1 MSVHDVLQALAIFA
15 AGLAAGT
22 INTVVGSGTLITFP
36 TLLAFGYPPVLA
48 NVSNNVG
55 LVPGVASG
63 VYGYR
68 SELGGQRRRLI
79 RLGSAS
85 VCGGLVGA
93 ILLLTLPQ
101 SAFKDIVPALIGL
114 AVVMVI
120 IQPRLAKWVAERQRA
135 RAAAMPDGEGAGG
148 TGGAAAGAVAAGVGT
163 GAVAAGAGTGAVA
176 AGAGTGAVAAG
187 AGTGAVAAGTGA
199 VAAGAGTGA
208 VAAGAGTGAGGATAV
223 AVAAPP
229 AAAEAIGGPVL
240 WVLVFL
246 AGIYGGYFGAAQGVL
261 LIGMLGI
268 ALNDSLQR
276 INAAKNVLAGLVNG
290 LAAVVFILATHIDW
304 GVAGLIAA
312 GSIIGGQVGAR
323 IGKRLPPWG
332 LRVLIVCVGT
342 AALIKLLA

>member
-1 MSVHDVLQALAIFA
+1 VPHDVLQALAIFA

-68 SELGGQRRRLI
+68 SELGGQRRRLL

-101 SAFKDIVPALIGL
+101 SAFKDIVPALIGV
-114 AVVMVI
+114 AVVMVV

-135 RAAAMPDGEGAGG
+135 RAALARPDGAS
-148 TGGAAAGAVAAGVGT
+148 ADD
-163 GAVAAGAGTGAVA
+163 
-176 AGAGTGAVAAG
+176 
-187 AGTGAVAAGTGA
+187 
-199 VAAGAGTGA
+199 
-208 VAAGAGTGAGGATAV
+208 
-223 AVAAPP
+223 AAPASAIP
-229 AAAEAIGGPVL
+229 APNAQEAIGGPVL

-290 LAAVVFILATHIDW
+290 LAAVVFIIATHIDW

-323 IGKRLPPWG
+323 VGRRLPPWG
-332 LRVLIVCVGT
+332 LRVVIVCVGV
-342 AALIKLLA
+342 AALVKLLA

>member
-1 MSVHDVLQALAIFA
+1 MILAS
-15 AGLAAGT
+15 GVAAGT

-101 SAFKDIVPALIGL
+101 SAFKAIVPALIGV

-135 RAAAMPDGEGAGG
+135 RAALATPDG
-148 TGGAAAGAVAAGVGT
+148 AGAD
-163 GAVAAGAGTGAVA
+163 GAS
-176 AGAGTGAVAAG
+176 
-187 AGTGAVAAGTGA
+187 
-199 VAAGAGTGA
+199 
-208 VAAGAGTGAGGATAV
+208 AV

-229 AAAEAIGGPVL
+229 KVEEAIGGPVL

-312 GSIIGGQVGAR
+312 GSIIGGQIGAR
-323 IGKRLPPWG
+323 VGKRLPPWG
-332 LRVLIVCVGT
+332 LRVVIVCVGA
-342 AALIKLLA
+342 AALIKLLT

>member
-1 MSVHDVLQALAIFA
+1 VPHDLLRALAIFA
-15 AGLAAGT
+15 VGLAAGT

-135 RAAAMPDGEGAGG
+135 RAGLATPDGAGAGAGAGG
-148 TGGAAAGAVAAGVGT
+148 TGAV
-163 GAVAAGAGTGAVA
+163 
-176 AGAGTGAVAAG
+176 
-187 AGTGAVAAGTGA
+187 
-199 VAAGAGTGA
+199 
-208 VAAGAGTGAGGATAV
+208 AV

-276 INAAKNVLAGLVNG
+276 VNAAKNVLAGLVNG
-290 LAAVVFILATHIDW
+290 LAAVVFILATHVDW

>member
-1 MSVHDVLQALAIFA
+1 VPHDLIRALAIFA
-15 AGLAAGT
+15 VGLAAGT

-101 SAFKDIVPALIGL
+101 SAFKDIVPGLIGL

-120 IQPRLAKWVAERQRA
+120 VQPRLAKWVAGRQRA
-135 RAAAMPDGEGAGG
+135 RAAATPGGAGAATDG
-148 TGGAAAGAVAAGVGT
+148 ACGSGDGGA
-163 GAVAAGAGTGAVA
+163 
-176 AGAGTGAVAAG
+176 
-187 AGTGAVAAGTGA
+187 
-199 VAAGAGTGA
+199 
-208 VAAGAGTGAGGATAV
+208 AV

-276 INAAKNVLAGLVNG
+276 VNAAKNVLAGLVNG
-290 LAAVVFILATHIDW
+290 LAAVVFILATHVDW

-332 LRVLIVCVGT
+332 LRVVIVCVGT

>member
-1 MSVHDVLQALAIFA
+1 VPHDLLQALAIFA

-135 RAAAMPDGEGAGG
+135 RAARATPDGAGADGTGAGG
-148 TGGAAAGAVAAGVGT
+148 TGAG
-163 GAVAAGAGTGAVA
+163 
-176 AGAGTGAVAAG
+176 
-187 AGTGAVAAGTGA
+187 
-199 VAAGAGTGA
+199 
-208 VAAGAGTGAGGATAV
+208 GTGAGGTDATAASV
-223 AVAAPP
+223 GAGADGAGAFAVAAPP

-290 LAAVVFILATHIDW
+290 LAAVVFILATHVDW

-323 IGKRLPPWG
+323 VGKRLPPWG

-342 AALIKLLA
+342 AALVKLLA